1 MGRLLFVVLLVCLVV
16 ITASCASVL
25 AGIPGVGGL
34 IPAVYVLAV
43 ADVVTVIEV
52 LSLFEAVSRVWL
64 LAVQAVLAL
73 VAVLLVVVLRP
84 VWPDLNGLTAFV
96 RAIVGSRVLALTACV
111 VGVAWA
117 YQAILALTVPPNTWD
132 ALTYHMARVAAWF
145 HHGGVFWIP
154 DAPTDRLNEFQP
166 GGEELGLALVAVAQ
180 DPRPYAIPQFLAGC
194 AFIASAGVSSRA
206 LGLSREASAF
216 AMLLAATVPMVV
228 MQATT
233 AQNDLVAAALV
244 GSAAALIIRGGSRPL
259 IVAGIAVGVGAGVKL
274 TVLLAVPVLALL
286 ALTWGWRALRAFGIA
301 TAVSLAAL
309 GTAGIWRN
317 AQHTGHLLGDGGGRV
332 EHESDGALGSALVT
346 SYRIGYRLLDL
357 SGLNDLYLVVT
368 AAGIVTAG
376 AVYVTLRRRGVPA
389 CNAVRKGLLIALPLL
404 SAVVFAAIAS
414 WLKAFA
420 ELTNINMNPEGATSS
435 TFRWGLHTIADE
447 DLSYLGFLGGWLALS
462 SLIVVALGVA
472 GRVAPR
478 TTLLGLAIPL
488 FVVFLA
494 LHSTYN
500 AWLGRF
506 LLVPLAI
513 AVPLLAYA
521 WEQPFRTTLA
531 AVAVL
536 TLVGTSVDNNR
547 KPFDSRPW
555 NGGRNN
561 ALRHSF
567 EPRVAASTAA
577 LDGRL
582 KGTTCVVAV
591 VGGDDPSYLLFG
603 PHLERRVTYARGSK
617 AALDRTAPIVLGPGA
632 DSTAVIR
639 AGWRVVPVLRY
650 WRLARPGTTP
660 VANQGSRDACARR
673 ESTER

>member
-1 MGRLLFVVLLVCLVV
+1 LLSVVLLVCLVV
-16 ITASCASVL
+16 ITASCATAL
-25 AGIPGVGGL
+25 AGMPGVGGFL
-34 IPAVYVLAV
+34 LAVYVLAV
-43 ADVVTVIEV
+43 ADVVAVIEL

-73 VAVLLVVVLRP
+73 VSVLLVVVLRP
-84 VWPDLNGLTAFV
+84 VWPDLNGLTALV
-96 RAIVGSRVLALTACV
+96 RATVGSRVLAVTACV
-111 VGVAWA
+111 VGVAWT

-166 GGEELGLALVAVAQ
+166 GGEELGLALVAVAH

-194 AFIASAGVSSRA
+194 TLIASAGVSSRA
-206 LGLSREASAF
+206 LGFSREATAF

-244 GSAAALIIRGGSRPL
+244 GCAAALIVRGGSRPL
-259 IVAGIAVGVGAGVKL
+259 VVAGIAVGVGAGVKL

-286 ALTWGWRALRAFGIA
+286 ALTWGWRGLRAFGIA
-301 TAVSLAAL
+301 TVVSLGAL

-317 AQHTGHLLGDGGGRV
+317 VQHTGHLLGDGGGRL
-332 EHESDGALGSALVT
+332 EHESDGALGSAFVT

-357 SGLNDLYLVVT
+357 SGLNDLYVVVT
-368 AAGIVTAG
+368 AVGIVTAG
-376 AVYVTLRRRGVPA
+376 AVYVVLRRRNGPVR
-389 CNAVRKGLLIALPLL
+389 NAAWKGLLVALPLL
-404 SAVVFAAIAS
+404 SPVVFAAIAS
-414 WLKAFA
+414 SLKALA
-420 ELTNINMNPEGATSS
+420 VLTNMNMNPEGATSS
-435 TFRWGLHTIADE
+435 TFRWGLHAIADE
-447 DLSYLGFLGGWLALS
+447 DLSYLGFLGGWLTLS

-472 GRVAPR
+472 GRLPPR
-478 TTLLGLAIPL
+478 TSLLGLAIPL

-513 AVPLLAYA
+513 ALPLLAYA
-521 WEQPFRTTLA
+521 WAQPFRTTLA

-536 TLVGTSVDNNR
+536 TLVGTSLDNSR
-547 KPFDSRPW
+547 KPFESRPW
-555 NGGRNN
+555 NGGRDN
-561 ALRHSF
+561 ALRHSI

-577 LDGRL
+577 LEGRL

-603 PHLERRVTYARGSK
+603 AHLERRVSYARGSK
-617 AALDRTAPIVLGPGA
+617 AALDGTAPMILGPGA
-632 DSTAVIR
+632 DPRAVLR
-639 AGWRVVPVLRY
+639 AGWRVEPVLNY
-650 WRLARPGTTP
+650 WRLARPGPRSVT
-660 VANQGSRDACARR
+660 NRDSRGECGRR
-673 ESTER
+673 EAAGR